1 LAFCRGIATGSDQD
15 AFERVELAS
24 IASPSRQG
32 LKWAA
37 NCLLTRLELRADK
50 CIWSVKQGACV
61 IANGFST
68 IISRPD
74 LAAGSSNPEPEGLRC
89 LWLAREIPLPLSTGD
104 KTYTARLAQ
113 ALVAA
118 GASVTFMGLATS
130 AGSSR
135 SAAEAFEDRIE
146 WSIVPGRP
154 NPTVLALASP
164 LPLVAARFGTRD
176 YAHHLKTMLQARDF
190 DVIILDQ
197 YAMAGTIELI
207 QRSETNGARPLIVY
221 IAHNFETEVS
231 ADIVHDFRGNLFR
244 KAALHANAR
253 KTANAERSLA
263 RAADI
268 IVTLTTEDA
277 NSLAPLSPLSAK
289 VVLPPGYN
297 GPRAPDRQIVQA
309 TPRRVVIVGAY
320 RWTPKQ
326 MNLSA
331 FLEAADPILHNA
343 GIGIDVVGDAPHSL
357 RKAWEA
363 RVKAT
368 QFYGFVQDLGEF
380 LAARRV
386 GLVLEQ
392 TGGGFKLKTLDY
404 IFNRVPIAA
413 IRGSMAGLPLTAG
426 LDYLPFESML
436 ELAQGVA
443 AVIDDLERLNSM
455 QQAAYVKCSAEFD
468 WSDRGRILRDAIW
481 QAANGKRA
489 ARQGGSAP

>member
-1 LAFCRGIATGSDQD
+1 M
-15 AFERVELAS
+15 
-24 IASPSRQG
+24 
-32 LKWAA
+32 
-37 NCLLTRLELRADK
+37 
-50 CIWSVKQGACV
+50 
-61 IANGFST
+61 
-68 IISRPD
+68 
-74 LAAGSSNPEPEGLRC
+74 
-89 LWLAREIPLPLSTGD
+89 
-104 KTYTARLAQ
+104 
-113 ALVAA
+113 AA

-130 AGSSR
+130 AASSR
-135 SAAEAFEDRIE
+135 PAAEAFEDRIE

-176 YAHHLKTMLQARDF
+176 YAQHLKAMLRARDF
-190 DVIILDQ
+190 DVIILDH
-197 YAMAGTIELI
+197 YAMAGAIDHI
-207 QRSETNGARPLIVY
+207 QRSERNGARPLIAY
-221 IAHNFETEVS
+221 IAHNFETQLA
-231 ADIVHDFRGNLFR
+231 ADIARDFRGNLFR

-289 VVLPPGYN
+289 LVLPPGYN

-331 FLEAADPILHNA
+331 FLEAADPILQNA
-343 GIGIDVVGDAPHSL
+343 GIGIDVVGEVPDSF

-368 QFYGFVQDLGEF
+368 RFHGFVEDLGEF
-380 LAARRV
+380 LAARRM
-386 GLVLEQ
+386 GLVVEQ

-413 IRGSMAGLPLTAG
+413 IRGSMAGLPLTPG
-426 LDYLPFESML
+426 LDYLSFESMR

-443 AVIDDLERLNSM
+443 AVIDDLARLNSM
-455 QQAAYVKCSAEFD
+455 QQAAYEKCNIGFD
-468 WSDRGRILRDAIW
+468 WSDRGRTLCDAIQ
-481 QAANGKRA
+481 QAVNRQRTAH
-489 ARQGGSAP
+489 ARRSAS